1 MLKYFSG
8 LQTPI
13 EIAENFFST
22 FKELF
27 WGVNLCPEMVTT
39 ASGKQEEAGNTESK
53 AFLQLQPNHMSYYQV
68 KHSAPSSY

>member
-13 EIAENFFST
+13 ENVENFFST
-22 FKELF
+22 FKELL
-27 WGVNLCPEMVTT
+27 WGVKLCPEMVRT
-39 ASGKQEEAGNTESK
+39 AAGNWEEAGDTESK